1 MKRAERS
8 VEIEATPQACFD
20 ALLDFE
26 SYPEWQSAVRSA
38 EVLDRDGPIRVAF
51 EVDAK
56 VKKVSYTLDYHLDG
70 PERLSWDYVEGDVK
84 AIEGEYR
91 LEPNGDGTLATYEL
105 GIDPGMWVPGKV
117 VSMLRDQVMKGSVEE
132 LRERVESLR

>member
-1 MKRAERS
+1 VKRAERS
-8 VEIEATPQACFD
+8 TDIEAPPQACFD
-20 ALLDFE
+20 ALVDFQ

-38 EVLDRDGPIRVAF
+38 EVLEEGDAVRVAF
-51 EVDAK
+51 EIDAK
-56 VKKVSYTLDYHLDG
+56 VKKVNYVLDYHLDG

-91 LEPNGDGTLATYEL
+91 LEPLDGGGTLATYEL

-117 VSMLRDQVMKGSVEE
+117 ISVLRDQVMKGSVEE
-132 LRERVESLR
+132 LKQRVEQP